1 MNKLKTLNN
10 IFLLYK
16 DGFSNLRVGKT
27 LWKLII
33 IKLLVILVFLNF
45 FIYDRNLNTE
55 YKTDD
60 KKIEFI
66 LNNLIKDE

>member
-1 MNKLKTLNN
+1 LKTLKN

-16 DGFSNLRVGKT
+16 EGFSNLRVGKT

-55 YKTDD
+55 YETDD

-66 LNNLIKDE
+66 FNNLIKDE

>member
-1 MNKLKTLNN
+1 MKTLKN

-16 DGFSNLRVGKT
+16 DGFSNLHVGKT

>member
-1 MNKLKTLNN
+1 MKTLKN

-16 DGFSNLRVGKT
+16 EGFSNLRVGKT

-55 YKTDD
+55 YETDD

-66 LNNLIKDE
+66 FNNLIKDE

>member
-1 MNKLKTLNN
+1 MKTLNN